1 VEEPLLRSALDH
13 LVITAGTRAA
23 GMAYVADVLGVAPR
37 EGGEHSRM
45 GTHNALLRLGEAEY
59 LEVLAANPDAPV
71 PARPRW
77 FDLDRHGANAEPS
90 LVTWVVRTSDIH
102 AAASRSPIPL
112 GQIEAMTRGSL
123 SWLITI
129 PADGSSPLGG
139 AAPVLIQWSTTDHPA
154 ASLPDMG
161 CQLEE
166 LVIHHAEADRL
177 DEFLKDIGLEGPVA
191 LARPDPDRGPGLT
204 ARIRTP
210 TGSVLIAGL

>member
-1 VEEPLLRSALDH
+1 MLRSALDH

-23 GMAYVADVLGVAPR
+23 GMAYVADVLGVAMR
-37 EGGEHSRM
+37 EGGEHPRM
-45 GTHNALLRLGEAEY
+45 FTHNALLRLGEAEY
-59 LEVLAANPDAPV
+59 LEVIAANPDAPA

-77 FDLDRHGANAEPS
+77 FDLDRHGADAEPR
-90 LVTWVVRTSDIH
+90 LVTWVVRTSDIQ

-129 PADGSSPLGG
+129 PPDGSLPLGG
-139 AAPVLIQWSTTDHPA
+139 AGPDLIQWSTTEHPA

-161 CQLEE
+161 CRLEE

-177 DEFLKDIGLEGPVA
+177 EEFLKDIGFEGRVA
-191 LARPDPDRGPGLT
+191 CARPEPNHGPGLT
-204 ARIRTP
+204 ARMRTP
-210 TGSVLIAGL
+210 TGSVLIADR